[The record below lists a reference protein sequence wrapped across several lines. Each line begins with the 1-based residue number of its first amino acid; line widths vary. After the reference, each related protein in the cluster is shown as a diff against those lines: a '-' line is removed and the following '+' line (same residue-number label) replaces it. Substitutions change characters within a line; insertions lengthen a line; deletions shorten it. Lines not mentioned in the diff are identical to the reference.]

1 MRLVVYGV
9 NALFVPQ
16 NKVMADD
23 STDQLDIPAD
33 ITVAEA
39 STAPGPRR
47 LPKKRTK
54 TGCLS
59 MLQNAG
65 YLYGSLVDLTS

>member
-1 MRLVVYGV
+1 
-9 NALFVPQ
+9 
-16 NKVMADD
+16 MADKPM
-23 STDQLDIPAD
+23 DQLDMPAD
-33 ITVAEA
+33 LTIDGSAEA
-39 STAPGPRR
+39 STARSGPRR

-65 YLYGSLVDLTS
+65 DSFLR